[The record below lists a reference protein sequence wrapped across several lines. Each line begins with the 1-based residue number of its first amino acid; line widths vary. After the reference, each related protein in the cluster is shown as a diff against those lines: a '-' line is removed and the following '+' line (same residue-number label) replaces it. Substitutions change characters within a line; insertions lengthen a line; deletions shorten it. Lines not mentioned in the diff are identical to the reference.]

1 MAKQIQKAKEIKSE
15 FFTLSELTKSSTASR
30 YHIDNTPS
38 ADIVRNLQYGVD
50 MVLDPLRRLYGKPIV
65 ITSGFRCF
73 ELNKRVGGVTNSWHT
88 QGNAADIHVSS
99 LTEATKIFSNLQKI
113 PSVDTA
119 LFEHSATGQWLH
131 VQWNMNKTPRHHFNF
146 NYQAK

>member
-1 MAKQIQKAKEIKSE
+1 MQKAIKIKSE

-38 ADIVRNLQYGVD
+38 AEIIQNLQYGVD
-50 MVLDPLRRLYGKPIV
+50 MVLDPLRRLYGKPII
-65 ITSGFRCF
+65 ITSGYRSQ
-73 ELNKRVGGVTNSWHT
+73 ELNKKVGGVANSWHT

-113 PSVDTA
+113 TSVDTA
-119 LFEHSATGQWLH
+119 LFEHSTAGQWLH

-146 NYQAK
+146 NYKAT